1 MLLSLVFAVFS
12 RLRDTGAW
20 SLTLDVSLSDY
31 WPSVDERLLV
41 GGKQRFRLCVIKG
54 VDHR

>member
-12 RLRDTGAW
+12 RHRDTGAW